1 VNRCTSAAPG
11 CGQSKRDAPDGSLEG
26 AHLIDGELAE
36 DKILIAGSCGGR
48 PGMITKKRTGRGA
61 RVKVTFRLPSGD
73 RQVAVAGDFNG
84 WDPTATPMR
93 KRGDT
98 RSASVNLDP
107 GRRYSFRYVDEHGRW
122 FNDDLAD
129 EFEGNDF
136 GESNSIIDLTDQQ

>member
-1 VNRCTSAAPG
+1 
-11 CGQSKRDAPDGSLEG
+11 
-26 AHLIDGELAE
+26 
-36 DKILIAGSCGGR
+36 
-48 PGMITKKRTGRGA
+48 MITKKRTGRGA

-136 GESNSIIDLTDQQ
+136 GESNCIIDLTDQQ